1 MGKVS
6 SLKAEVEEVRDLVE
20 IFSVLKDVATNRY
33 YQMIGQQEDL
43 SNFFKEFDVF
53 FNMLGSLNTS
63 SPLIRNTNPV
73 TIILTVTAEPSF
85 MSILNSKVCN
95 TALEEYKKRPNS
107 KVVCVGW
114 RGEDKCKQLGME
126 VDQTYKNVE
135 EFGRYQSALKIRDY
149 LMEKV
154 ISGKAGR
161 VICVSVFAQ
170 NFSMLKPK
178 VVTLL
183 PAEDMIKKGYD
194 LDSIIAEL
202 GKKGIARRTAIEYYN
217 SAK

>member
-43 SNFFKEFDVF
+43 SNFFKEFDVFFNMLGSLNTSSPLIRNTNPVTIILTVTAEPSFMSILNSDLNFFKEFDVF

-161 VICVSVFAQ
+161 GICV
-170 NFSMLKPK
+170 
-178 VVTLL
+178 
-183 PAEDMIKKGYD
+183 G
-194 LDSIIAEL
+194 
-202 GKKGIARRTAIEYYN
+202 G
-217 SAK
+217 